1 MKIKVISQDKSKI
14 QDYIINVTKT
24 NDFQSA
30 NTNLEILA
38 IENALLVPNFNN
50 TITHYNTQVSSDTKN
65 LDIFA
70 VPENENGKV
79 EILGKD
85 NINVGNNKV
94 SVIVTAPNG
103 ITKRVYEVNVYKRN
117 EQEQKLY
124 DNEQNKIIEK
134 LEQAYEIEKTSLPDD
149 SNKTEQ
155 KQDNNFVLIFCIVVG
170 VLISIIGGIFYLKNK
185 RE

>member
-24 NDFQSA
+24 DDFQLA

-38 IENALLVPNFNN
+38 IENSLLIPHFDN

-65 LDIFA
+65 LNVFA

-94 SVIVTAPNG
+94 SIIVTAPNG
-103 ITKRVYEVNVYKRN
+103 VSKRVYEVNVYKRN
-117 EQEQKLY
+117 EQEQELY
-124 DNEQNKIIEK
+124 NNEQNKIIEK
-134 LEQAYEIEKTSLPDD
+134 LEQAYEIEKTSLPKD
-149 SNKTEQ
+149 NNQIEQ

-170 VLISIIGGIFYLKNK
+170 ALISVIGGIFYLKNK